1 MLQPHIPNSNRFESS
16 NRFQKSFHLHDN
28 FTTANLEIP
37 NCFQKLFRLHNHFIV
52 DLSAMG

>member
-1 MLQPHIPNSNRFESS
+1 MLQPHISNLNRFESL

-28 FTTANLEIP
+28 FTAANLEIP